1 MAETSDKT
9 AGRTDWSDPLRLAA
23 VVAHQLK
30 SPIGA
35 AETALRTVIEGFVG
49 PLTPQQRDLLSRAE
63 TRLNEALETARRLL
77 WLARPAAEPRGVC
90 DVAAV
95 AHAVVQNAAEEAQR
109 RTIALSVDVRVQPA
123 HAAIREEAVAEIL
136 RAMVENALKYTP
148 AHGQIRV
155 LVDTTDAG
163 EHVRL
168 AVGDSGPGVPP
179 EDRERIFEPFFRG
192 RVQETS
198 STPGLGLG
206 LALVRALVEA
216 SGGTVVV
223 TSSDLGGAEFVATLP
238 RAVVASADAPAAER
252 LRVVIIGGVAAGP
265 KVASKVMRLRPDAAV
280 TVIERGE
287 ILSYAGC
294 GLPYYISGVVRDR
307 RALLSTPLG
316 AVRDPIFFQNVR
328 NVTVLRRTE
337 AEEIDRRGR
346 RVRVRNLD
354 SGEVHWIPYDK
365 LVLATGARP
374 VVPDLPGR
382 SLRNIHTLHG
392 VHEAE
397 SIRHA
402 VLSGRALDVVL
413 VGGGLIAMEMTKAL
427 ARRGCR
433 ITVVERL
440 PQILNM
446 LDEDMARLLEHH
458 VESHGVRILTDTEV
472 TGFRGDGVVRAVLTT
487 RGELPAD
494 LVIIAAGVR
503 PETTLARAAGLE
515 LGPTGAIRVNAHMQ
529 TSDPDIYAVG
539 DCAETTDLLTGL
551 PTYVP
556 LGSTANKQGRV
567 AAVHIC
573 GGDDRFPGV
582 LGTVI
587 CEVFDYCVGRTGLTE
602 SDARER
608 GMDVVTALCA
618 APDREHFLPEAH
630 LLMLKLVVER
640 SSRRVLGL
648 QTLGP
653 GAGDK
658 RLDVA
663 AAAIFAGLTVDQLA
677 NLDLGYAPPYSSA
690 LDNLITACNIARNK
704 LAGHMPGV
712 SAFVVR
718 EWLEQQAAVLVDVS
732 TPGEFAEMRI
742 PGARLIPLG
751 SLRGR
756 LHELPRD
763 QRIVLCCRSSLR
775 AYEAS
780 IILRHAGYS
789 QVYVL
794 DGGVLMWPFDRVYG
808 S

>member
-1 MAETSDKT
+1 MAESNDRTT
-9 AGRTDWSDPLRLAA
+9 AGNEWNDPLRWAA

-35 AETALRTVIEGFVG
+35 AETALRTVVEGLVG
-49 PLTPQQRDLLSRAE
+49 PLTPQQRDLLSRADV
-63 TRLNEALETARRLL
+63 RLQEALETARRLL
-77 WLARPAAEPRGVC
+77 RLAHPGAEAPASC
-90 DVAAV
+90 DVAALAHVV
-95 AHAVVQNAAEEAQR
+95 AQSATEEAQR

-123 HAAIREEAVAEIL
+123 RASIGEEALREVL
-136 RAMVENALKYTP
+136 RALLENALKYTP
-148 AHGQIRV
+148 SHGQVRI
-155 LVDTTDAG
+155 LVDTTDGG
-163 EHVRL
+163 ERVLL

-179 EDRERIFEPFFRG
+179 EDRDRIFEPFFRG
-192 RVQETS
+192 RLSALS

-206 LALVRALVEA
+206 LALVRVLVTA
-216 SGGTVVV
+216 CGGAVTV
-223 TSSDLGGAEFVATLP
+223 TNSDLGGAEFIVMLP
-238 RAVVASADAPAAER
+238 RAAGGASETATAER
-252 LRVVIIGGVAAGP
+252 LRVVIVGGVAAGP
-265 KVASKVMRLRPDAAV
+265 KVASKVMRLRPDAEV
-280 TVIERGE
+280 TIIERGE

-337 AEEIDRRGR
+337 AEEIDRSSR
-346 RVRVRNLD
+346 RVRVRNLET
-354 SGEVHWIPYDK
+354 GEVRWIAYDK

-382 SLRNIHTLHG
+382 TLRNIHTLHG

-402 VLSGRALDVVL
+402 VLGGRALDVVL

-440 PQILNM
+440 PQILSI

-503 PETTLARAAGLE
+503 PETALARAAGLE
-515 LGPTGAIRVNAHMQ
+515 LGTTGAIRVNAHMQ

-539 DCAETTDLLTGL
+539 DCAETTDILTGS

-573 GGDDRFPGV
+573 GGEDSFPGV
-582 LGTVI
+582 LGTVV

-602 SDARER
+602 REARER
-608 GMDVVTALCA
+608 GMDVVAALCA
-618 APDREHFLPEAH
+618 APDREHFLPEANS
-630 LLMLKLVVER
+630 LMLKLLVDR
-640 SSRRVLGL
+640 ASRRVVGL

-663 AAAIFAGLTVDQLA
+663 ATAIFAGLTVDQLA

-718 EWLEQQAAVLVDVS
+718 EWLERQDAILVDVS

-742 PGARLIPLG
+742 PGARLMPLG

-763 QRIVLCCRSSLR
+763 QRIVLYCRSSLR